1 VNIHVLAK
9 KFQKLDAEDL
19 MELVKLVKANQ
30 TADMY
35 VKEDGEGKSI
45 SGKLI
50 AVREAANSKSY
61 VLTLHLLNI
70 SWRVPHRSSDIGR
83 RSSQYPVAFLHGTA

>member
-1 VNIHVLAK
+1 MNIHVLAK

-35 VKEDGEGKSI
+35 VKEDGEGNQSSI
-45 SGKLI
+45 G
-50 AVREAANSKSY
+50 Y
-61 VLTLHLLNI
+61 VDTVLEVILNL
-70 SWRVPHRSSDIGR
+70 SHW
-83 RSSQYPVAFLHGTA
+83 L